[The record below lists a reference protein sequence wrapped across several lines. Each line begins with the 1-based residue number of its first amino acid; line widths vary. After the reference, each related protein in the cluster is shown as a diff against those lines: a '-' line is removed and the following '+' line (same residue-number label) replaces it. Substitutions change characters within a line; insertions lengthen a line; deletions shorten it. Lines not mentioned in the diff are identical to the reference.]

1 MKKPSSYLDALI
13 SELSALPGIGNKS
26 AGRIAFHILKISD
39 ADAERLAKT
48 IVEIKKNI
56 RTCNVCGGLSDG
68 NTCLI
73 CSDIKRD
80 NKTICVVAEARE
92 LLAIEATG
100 EYNGGYHVLGGLI
113 SPLDGIGPDEL
124 NIGKLVTRISE
135 SEINEIILALN
146 PTVEG
151 DATSLYIGRLLGG
164 SSVKITRIARGLPV
178 GSDIEYADSATLI
191 KSIEN
196 RVEF

>member
-1 MKKPSSYLDALI
+1 MKNPSSYLDALI
-13 SELSALPGIGNKS
+13 HELSGLPGIGHKS
-26 AGRIAFHILKISD
+26 AGRIAFHILKMQT
-39 ADAERLAKT
+39 ADTDRLAKT

-56 RTCNVCGGLSDG
+56 RTCNVCGGLSDSD
-68 NTCLI
+68 TCSI
-73 CSDIKRD
+73 CSDSRRD

-100 EYNGGYHVLGGLI
+100 EYTGSYHVLGGLI

-124 NIGKLVTRISE
+124 NIGKLVNRISE
-135 SEINEIILALN
+135 NDINEIILALN

-164 SSVKITRIARGLPV
+164 LSVKITRIARGLPV

>member
-1 MKKPSSYLDALI
+1 MKNPSSYLDALI
-13 SELSALPGIGNKS
+13 NELSGLPGIGHKS
-26 AGRIAFHILKISD
+26 AGRIAFHILKMKS
-39 ADAERLAKT
+39 ADTDRLAKT

-56 RTCNVCGGLSDG
+56 RTCSVCGGLSDSD
-68 NTCLI
+68 TCSI
-73 CSDIKRD
+73 CSDFKRD
-80 NKTICVVAEARE
+80 NRTICVVAEARE

-100 EYNGGYHVLGGLI
+100 EYKGSYHVLGGLI

-124 NIGKLVTRISE
+124 NIGKLVNRISE
-135 SEINEIILALN
+135 NEINEIILALN
-146 PTVEG
+146 PTIEG
-151 DATSLYIGRLLGG
+151 DATSIYIGRLLGAL
-164 SSVKITRIARGLPV
+164 SVKITRIARGLPV

>member
-1 MKKPSSYLDALI
+1 MKNPSSYLDALI
-13 SELSALPGIGNKS
+13 SELSGLPGIGHKS
-26 AGRIAFHILKISD
+26 AGRIAFHILKMPS
-39 ADAERLAKT
+39 ADTDRLAKT
-48 IVEIKKNI
+48 IIEIKKNI
-56 RTCNVCGGLSDG
+56 RTCIVCGGLSDSD
-68 NTCLI
+68 TCSI
-73 CSDIKRD
+73 CSDDRRD

-100 EYNGGYHVLGGLI
+100 EYKGSYHVLGGLI
-113 SPLDGIGPDEL
+113 SPLDGIGPEEL
-124 NIGKLVTRISE
+124 NIGKLVNRISE
-135 SEINEIILALN
+135 NEINEIILALN

-151 DATSLYIGRLLGG
+151 DATSLYIGRLLSGLA
-164 SSVKITRIARGLPV
+164 VKITRIARGLPV